1 VERQVGVKAERQS
14 EEFSAFVRE
23 TGTQLHHAAMLL
35 TGDHHLAEDLTQ
47 ATYAK
52 VFVRWRRVQAA
63 ESPVAYARTMLLNTF
78 LSHRR
83 LRRSTERPSDLA
95 DADTG
100 PPAPGPAPELRI
112 DLLAALAGL
121 APLDRAVVVL
131 RYWEDRSVA
140 DTAADLGMSE
150 SAVRT
155 RARRALLRL
164 RPLIDP
170 ISERTLP

>member
-1 VERQVGVKAERQS
+1 MGVKADRQA
-14 EEFSAFVRE
+14 EEFTAFVRSS
-23 TGTQLHHAAMLL
+23 GTQLHQAAMLL

-52 VFVRWRRVQAA
+52 VFVHWRRVQTAD
-63 ESPVAYARTMLLNTF
+63 SPLAYARTTLLNTF

-83 LRRSTERPSDLA
+83 LRRNSERPSDLT
-95 DADTG
+95 DADLS
-100 PPAPGPAPELRI
+100 PPPGADPGTRV

-121 APLDRAVVVL
+121 PPLDRAVVVL

-140 DTAADLGMSE
+140 DTATDLGISE

-170 ISERTLP
+170 VSERTHP

>member
-1 VERQVGVKAERQS
+1 MKADRQA
-14 EEFSAFVRE
+14 EEFAAFVRE
-23 TGTQLHHAAMLL
+23 TGTHLHHAAMLL

-52 VFVRWRRVQAA
+52 VFVHWRRVQSA
-63 ESPVAYARTMLLNTF
+63 ESPAAYARTMLLNTF

-83 LRRSTERPSDLA
+83 LRRTGERPRDLTEA
-95 DADTG
+95 DIG
-100 PPAPGPAPELRI
+100 PPLAVPDPDLRV

-131 RYWEDRSVA
+131 RYWEDHSVA
-140 DTAADLGMSE
+140 ETAAHLGISE

-155 RARRALLRL
+155 RARRALQRL

-170 ISERTLP
+170 ISERTHP

>member
-1 VERQVGVKAERQS
+1 MGVKADRQA

-52 VFVRWRRVQAA
+52 VFVRWRRVQTM
-63 ESPVAYARTMLLNTF
+63 ESPVAYARTILLNTF

-83 LRRSTERPSDLA
+83 LRRTGERPSDLT
-95 DADTG
+95 DADVG
-100 PPAPGPAPELRI
+100 PPDPGHDPELRI

-140 DTAADLGMSE
+140 DTATDLGISE

-170 ISERTLP
+170 IAERTHP